1 MPLLFCGPM
10 ETHSSW
16 TGIHLQCWPWSY
28 AIHSCC
34 RPDVELTSY
43 LLLGKECQC
52 HCFLPPGLPQ
62 GFLLLSHDWYVRR
75 SSCKPPHEYRGQ
87 IHPGRSCGYWW
98 NILLT
103 SMIKFSHLLWEK
115 WASWMEF
122 CTSLT
127 PFIPPSPYFIRLGF
141 NFYIWPAYVEHNLR
155 PIVLGIVCLY
165 CEKNIKCGIFF
176 KFVLELLGDLVLMMA
191 AWRAQYLLLLCKL
204 SHTAWSSM
212 WLQDQWPS
220 ILWVRQDLKS

>member
-43 LLLGKECQC
+43 LLLEKECQC

-62 GFLLLSHDWYVRR
+62 GFLLLSHDWYVRI

-103 SMIKFSHLLWEK
+103 SMIKFSPRLWEK

-127 PFIPPSPYFIRLGF
+127 LVRELRGQNCPERGQKVWRLYLTV
-141 NFYIWPAYVEHNLR
+141 NFALNPKIN
-155 PIVLGIVCLY
+155 VLHAVPG
-165 CEKNIKCGIFF
+165 KFF
-176 KFVLELLGDLVLMMA
+176 K
-191 AWRAQYLLLLCKL
+191 
-204 SHTAWSSM
+204 
-212 WLQDQWPS
+212 
-220 ILWVRQDLKS
+220 